1 MTDDLHRRAAFHV
14 PRETPA
20 WFALWD
26 CLGRELVARGLG
38 TGNDLVQ
45 RSSSGEVWEY
55 LGSERTAQG
64 VRHSFRH
71 RHHPR
76 SGVRESF
83 DVQPLSDH

>member
-14 PRETPA
+14 RRDTPE

-26 CLGRELVARGLG
+26 CLGRELKARALG
-38 TGNDLVQ
+38 TGNDLAQ

-55 LGSERTAQG
+55 LGSKRTAEG

-76 SGVRESF
+76 SGTRESF
-83 DVQPLSDH
+83 DVPALPAS